1 VSPSHAQV
9 EARVF
14 GEDIV
19 RRRFLRFSR
28 AVSDASAA
36 FAEIAGLLSEATR
49 ENFDTR
55 GVSGGSRWQDL
66 APATVARKA
75 RRGLDPRILRAT
87 GRLYA
92 SLVGGEGSTGRA
104 RGLGGRFISG
114 AGDHI
119 EEITPSSL
127 KWGSSVPYG
136 VFHQSSAPRRVIPYR
151 PPVRLNES
159 QRRSVAKALQRA
171 FVEDTRR

>member
-1 VSPSHAQV
+1 MASHAQV
-9 EARVF
+9 EAKVF

-19 RRRFLRFSR
+19 RRRFLRFAR

-66 APATVARKA
+66 KPATSARKA
-75 RRGLDPRILRAT
+75 RLGLDPRILRAT

-104 RGLGGRFISG
+104 RG
-114 AGDHI
+114 
-119 EEITPSSL
+119 
-127 KWGSSVPYG
+127 PYG
-136 VFHQSSAPRRVIPYR
+136 VYHQSSAPRRVIPYR
-151 PPVRLNES
+151 PPVRLNEL

-171 FVEDTRR
+171 IVEDTRR